1 MPDAPAHGHDHAA
14 EARALALVS
23 SGPRRVLE
31 PAERFAEIV
40 FGLVMVLT
48 FTGTLR
54 VAGSGREQVREML
67 LAALSCNVA
76 WGIVDGVMFVVTS
89 AVERTRRLA
98 LLRGVRAAG
107 PEAARAIVRGAL
119 PPMMAAAIEDAEAD
133 RIVARLRRRGEV
145 PRPGAITGP
154 DLAGALACFV
164 LTVAATFPP
173 TIPFLVL
180 ADVHTAVHVSNA
192 VAVASLFV
200 AGCGLGNATG
210 VRPWRLGI
218 VMVLVGGALVGITN
232 ALGG

>member
-1 MPDAPAHGHDHAA
+1 MPNVPAPGHDDGA

-23 SGPRRVLE
+23 NGPRRILE

-76 WGIVDGVMFVVTS
+76 WGIVDGVMFVVMS
-89 AVERTRRLA
+89 AVERARRVA
-98 LLRGVRAAG
+98 LLRGIRAAG

-119 PPMMAAAIEDAEAD
+119 PPVLAAGIEDVEAD
-133 RIVARLRRRGEV
+133 RIVARVRARVDVSRRAAVTARDLG
-145 PRPGAITGP
+145 GAV
-154 DLAGALACFV
+154 ACFL

-173 TIPFLVL
+173 TVPFLAL
-180 ADVHTAVHVSNA
+180 ANVHAAVHVSNA
-192 VAVASLFV
+192 VAVASLFL

-210 VRPWRLGI
+210 VRPWRLGL